1 MFGGGAPAVKAARG
15 PDMLDTHFRRP
26 LRYRMDFADAVE
38 RLRAAGLM
46 RRLVPVDGPQGPEV
60 TYGGRAVVNLASN
73 NYLGLASH
81 PKVVSA
87 AAGALARDGLGAG
100 AARLVS
106 GNHRVFEELEN
117 QLAELKGAE
126 AALLFGSGY
135 QANLGLLQA
144 LAPEGVVLCDRL
156 DHASILDGARLAG
169 ASLKTYPHRDTAAL
183 EKLLVRYGDRP
194 TVIATDG
201 VFSMDGDL
209 APLPEIAR
217 LARAHGALLLVDD
230 AHGTGVLGD
239 GAGSVR
245 HFGLTAA
252 QVPVQMGTLGKALG
266 TYGAFVA
273 GSRDLIEFLVNRA
286 RSFIYTT
293 APPPAIAAATL
304 AALGIVR
311 GPEGKALRTR
321 LAENRARL
329 AAGLMAQ
336 GHAVPDDPTPI
347 LPVIVGDA
355 ERAVRLS
362 QGLLERG
369 ILAPAI
375 RPPTVPEGT
384 SRLRLTVMATHT
396 PDQIDRAVEALSA
409 CGGAA

>member
-1 MFGGGAPAVKAARG
+1 
-15 PDMLDTHFRRP
+15 
-26 LRYRMDFADAVE
+26 MDFADAVA
-38 RLRAAGLM
+38 RLRAAGLG
-46 RRLVPVDGPQGPEV
+46 RVLVPVDGPQGAEV
-60 TYGGRAVVNLASN
+60 VYGGRPVVNLASN

-81 PKVVSA
+81 PRVVA
-87 AAGALARDGLGAG
+87 AAAEALERDGLGAG

-106 GNHRVFEELEN
+106 GNHRVFETLEAA
-117 QLAELKGAE
+117 LADLKGAE

-183 EKLLVRYGDRP
+183 GKLLVRYQGRP

-209 APLPEIAR
+209 APLPEVAR
-217 LARAHGALLLVDD
+217 LAQAHGALLLVDD

-239 GAGSVR
+239 GRGSVH

-252 QVPVQMGTLGKALG
+252 AVPVQMGTLGKALG

-273 GSRDLIEFLVNRA
+273 GSRDLIAYLVHKA

-293 APPPAIAAATL
+293 APPPAVAAATL
-304 AALGIVR
+304 AALEIVR
-311 GPEGKALRTR
+311 GPEGAALRDR
-321 LAENRARL
+321 LAANRARL
-329 AAGLMAQ
+329 AEGLKSL

-347 LPVIVGDA
+347 LPVVVGDA
-355 ERAVRLS
+355 QRAVALS
-362 QGLLERG
+362 RGLLERG
-369 ILAPAI
+369 VLAPAI

-396 PDQIDRAVEALSA
+396 SAQIDRALEALKA

>member
-1 MFGGGAPAVKAARG
+1 
-15 PDMLDTHFRRP
+15 
-26 LRYRMDFADAVE
+26 MDYADAVA
-38 RLRAAGLM
+38 RLGAAGLK
-46 RRLVPVDGPQGPEV
+46 RVLVPVDGPQGAEV
-60 TYGGRAVVNLASN
+60 VYGGRAVVNMASN
-73 NYLGLASH
+73 NYLGLANH
-81 PKVVSA
+81 PKVVA
-87 AAGALARDGLGAG
+87 AAAAALTRDGLGAG

-106 GNHRVFEELEN
+106 GNHRVFEELEAG
-117 QLAELKGAE
+117 LADLKGAE

-156 DHASILDGARLAG
+156 DHASLLDGARLAG
-169 ASLKTYPHRDTAAL
+169 ASLRTYPHRDTGAL
-183 EKLLVRYGDRP
+183 EALLVRYQGRP

-230 AHGTGVLGD
+230 AHGTGVLGE
-239 GAGSVR
+239 GAGSVH

-252 QVPVQMGTLGKALG
+252 DVPVQMGTLGKALG

-273 GSRDLIEFLVNRA
+273 GSRDLIAYVLHKA
-286 RSFIYTT
+286 RGFIYTT

-304 AALGIVR
+304 AALEIVR
-311 GPEGKALRTR
+311 GPEGKMLRAR
-321 LAENRARL
+321 LGENRARL
-329 AAGLMAQ
+329 AEGLRSL
-336 GHAVPDDPTPI
+336 GHAVPDDPTSI
-347 LPVIVGDA
+347 LPVVVGDA
-355 ERAVRLS
+355 ERAVSLS

-369 ILAPAI
+369 VLAPAI

-396 PDQIDRAVEALSA
+396 DAHIDRALDALKA
-409 CGGAA
+409 CGGA

>member
-1 MFGGGAPAVKAARG
+1 
-15 PDMLDTHFRRP
+15 
-26 LRYRMDFADAVE
+26 MDYADAVG
-38 RLRAAGLM
+38 RLRAAGLG
-46 RRLVPVDGPQGPEV
+46 RALVPVDGPQGAEV
-60 TYGGRAVVNLASN
+60 VYGGRPVINLASN

-81 PKVVSA
+81 PKVVA
-87 AAGALARDGLGAG
+87 AAAEALARDGLGAG

-106 GNHRVFEELEN
+106 GNHRVFGELEAR
-117 QLAELKGAE
+117 LADLKGAE

-156 DHASILDGARLAG
+156 DHASLLDGARLAG
-169 ASLKTYPHRDTAAL
+169 ASLKTYPHRDLGAL
-183 EKLLVRYGDRP
+183 ERLLVRYAGRP
-194 TVIATDG
+194 AVIATDG

-209 APLPEIAR
+209 APLPEVAR
-217 LARAHGALLLVDD
+217 LAAVHGALLLVDD

-239 GAGSVR
+239 GRGSVH

-252 QVPVQMGTLGKALG
+252 DVPVQMGTLGKALG
-266 TYGAFVA
+266 TYGAFAA
-273 GSRDLIEFLVNRA
+273 GSRDLIAYLVHKARA
-286 RSFIYTT
+286 FIYTT
-293 APPPAIAAATL
+293 APPPAVAAATL
-304 AALGIVR
+304 AALEIVR
-311 GPEGKALRTR
+311 GPEGGALRAR

-329 AAGLMAQ
+329 ADGLKSL

-347 LPVIVGDA
+347 LPVVVGDA
-355 ERAVRLS
+355 DRAVQLS
-362 QGLLERG
+362 RDLLERG
-369 ILAPAI
+369 VLAPAI

-396 PDQIDRAVEALSA
+396 PDQIDRALDALKA

>member
-1 MFGGGAPAVKAARG
+1 
-15 PDMLDTHFRRP
+15 
-26 LRYRMDFADAVE
+26 MDYADAVG
-38 RLRAAGLM
+38 RLRAAGLG
-46 RRLVPVDGPQGPEV
+46 RALIPVDGPQGPEV
-60 TYGGRAVVNLASN
+60 VYGGRPVVNLASN

-81 PKVVSA
+81 PKVVA
-87 AAGALARDGLGAG
+87 AAAAALARDGLGAG

-106 GNHRVFEELEN
+106 GNHRVFGELEAR
-117 QLAELKGAE
+117 LADLKGAE

-144 LAPEGVVLCDRL
+144 LAPEGVALCDRL

-183 EKLLVRYGDRP
+183 EKLLVRYAGRP

-217 LARAHGALLLVDD
+217 LAKAHGALLLVDD

-239 GAGSVR
+239 GAGSVH

-252 QVPVQMGTLGKALG
+252 AVPVQMGTLGKALG

-273 GSRDLIEFLVNRA
+273 GSRDLIAYLVHRA

-304 AALGIVR
+304 AALEIVR
-311 GPEGKALRTR
+311 GAEGAALRDR
-321 LAENRARL
+321 LAANRARL
-329 AAGLMAQ
+329 ADGLRSL

-347 LPVIVGDA
+347 LPVVIGDA
-355 ERAVRLS
+355 ERALRVS

-369 ILAPAI
+369 VLAPAI

-396 PDQIDRAVEALSA
+396 PAQIDRALDALKA